1 MRVRSLAVVAMAF
14 VASWGGELH
23 NARAQTPLA
32 VGSLAR
38 ADVTI
43 YAASWCSACRT
54 LEKGLRERDV
64 PFDIVDVDKNPD
76 AFAKA
81 RQASGAGSAI
91 PLTGVARATDTLWIV
106 GADIDGVE
114 RGYRNR

>member
-1 MRVRSLAVVAMAF
+1 MRLRVLALVATVLVSLGADAP
-14 VASWGGELH
+14 S
-23 NARAQTPLA
+23 ARAQGPLA
-32 VGSLAR
+32 VGSVAR

-43 YAASWCSACRT
+43 CAASWCSACRT

-64 PFDIVDVDKNPD
+64 PFEVVDVDKFPD

-81 RQASGAGSAI
+81 RQASGAGNAI

-114 RGYRNR
+114 RGYRER